1 MAYMSGLGFS
11 RFREGFRMAE
21 KSWTILIAP
30 HDKETVKK
38 VSIRP
43 GLITF
48 FSVLGAAII
57 FTGVYLTVAYWNNTY
72 NLFKL
77 AKLENENRHLVQKV
91 KAVDKGIAQL
101 SGEIGNLLEE
111 NQQYRCIAG
120 LQFLN
125 EDVIEAG
132 VGGIPPVGD
141 PYLFEI
147 DSYLA
152 RKLQDQNTQLDALL
166 RKADLAGQSIK
177 DAIENIKTA
186 TDKWAH
192 YPSIKP
198 TEGYISSSF
207 GRRLHPVF
215 KKMQF
220 HSGIDLKTSEG
231 HPILAAADGRVVQAT
246 DRGGFGNTIT
256 IDHGYGIRT
265 FYAHCLESYVSE
277 GQPIKRGDV
286 IGRVGHTGT
295 TTGAHLHYEVY
306 REGVP
311 KNPLNFILDSY
322 IP

>member
-1 MAYMSGLGFS
+1 MTK
-11 RFREGFRMAE
+11 

-30 HDKETVKK
+30 HNKESVRK

-48 FSVLGAAII
+48 FSVLCIAFI
-57 FTGVYLTVAYWNNTY
+57 FAGVYLTIVYWNNIY
-72 NLFKL
+72 NLSKL
-77 AKLENENRHLVQKV
+77 AKLENENRLLLQKV

-101 SGEIGNLLEE
+101 SGKIGRLLEE

-132 VGGIPPVGD
+132 IGGMPPVGD

-152 RKLQDQNTQLDALL
+152 KRLQNQDTQLDALL
-166 RKADLAGQSIK
+166 RKADLARQSIK
-177 DAIENIKTA
+177 DAIENIKA
-186 TDKWAH
+186 TSDKWAH

-198 TEGYISSSF
+198 TKGYISSGF

-231 HPILAAADGRVVQAT
+231 LPILAAADGRVIQSAK
-246 DRGGFGNTIT
+246 RGGFGKTVT

-265 FYAHCLESYVSE
+265 FYAHCSEIYVSE
-277 GQPIKRGDV
+277 GEPVKRGDV
-286 IGRVGHTGT
+286 IGRVGHTGR
-295 TTGAHLHYEVY
+295 TTGAHLHYEVHVD
-306 REGVP
+306 GVP

-322 IP
+322 VP

>member
-1 MAYMSGLGFS
+1 MT
-11 RFREGFRMAE
+11 E
-21 KSWTILIAP
+21 KSWTILVAP
-30 HDKETVKK
+30 HNKENVRKI
-38 VSIRP
+38 SIRP

-48 FSVLGAAII
+48 FSVLCIAFI
-57 FTGVYLTVAYWNNTY
+57 FAGVYLTVAYWNDKY

-77 AKLENENRHLVQKV
+77 AELENENSLLLQKV

-101 SGEIGNLLEE
+101 SGRIGKLLEE

-132 VGGIPPVGD
+132 IGGMTPVGD

-152 RKLQDQNTQLDALL
+152 KRLQDQDTQLDALL
-166 RKADLAGQSIK
+166 RKADLARQSIK
-177 DAIENIKTA
+177 DAIENIKA
-186 TDKWAH
+186 TSDKWAH

-198 TEGYISSSF
+198 TKGYISSGF

-231 HPILAAADGRVVQAT
+231 FPILAAADGRVIQSAE
-246 DRGGFGNTIT
+246 RGGFGKTAT

-265 FYAHCLESYVSE
+265 FYAHCSEIYVSE
-277 GQPIKRGDV
+277 GDPIKRGDV
-286 IGRVGHTGT
+286 IGRVGHTGR
-295 TTGAHLHYEVY
+295 TTGAHLHYEVHVD
-306 REGVP
+306 GVP

-322 IP
+322 VP

>member
-1 MAYMSGLGFS
+1 MT
-11 RFREGFRMAE
+11 E

-30 HDKETVKK
+30 HDKESVRKI
-38 VSIRP
+38 SIRP

-48 FSVLGAAII
+48 FSVLCIAFI
-57 FTGVYLTVAYWNNTY
+57 FAGVYLTVAYWNDKY

-77 AKLENENRHLVQKV
+77 AKLENENRLLLQKV

-101 SGEIGNLLEE
+101 SGRIGKHLEA

-132 VGGIPPVGD
+132 IGGMPPVGD

-152 RKLQDQNTQLDALL
+152 KRLQDQDTQLDALL
-166 RKADLAGQSIK
+166 RKADLARQSIK
-177 DAIENIKTA
+177 DAIENIKA
-186 TDKWAH
+186 TSDKWAH

-198 TEGYISSSF
+198 TKGYISSGF

-231 HPILAAADGRVVQAT
+231 LPILAAADGRVIQSAE
-246 DRGGFGNTIT
+246 RGGFGKTAT

-265 FYAHCLESYVSE
+265 FYAHCSEIYVSE
-277 GQPIKRGDV
+277 GDPIKRGDV
-286 IGRVGHTGT
+286 IGRVGQTGM
-295 TTGAHLHYEVY
+295 TTGAHLHYEVHVD
-306 REGVP
+306 GVP

-322 IP
+322 VP

>member
-1 MAYMSGLGFS
+1 MT
-11 RFREGFRMAE
+11 E
-21 KSWTILIAP
+21 KSWTILVAP
-30 HDKETVKK
+30 HNKENVRKI
-38 VSIRP
+38 SIRP

-48 FSVLGAAII
+48 FSVLCIAFI
-57 FTGVYLTVAYWNNTY
+57 FAGVYLTVAYWNDKY

-77 AKLENENRHLVQKV
+77 AELENENSLLLQKV

-101 SGEIGNLLEE
+101 SGRIGKLLEE

-132 VGGIPPVGD
+132 IGGMTPVGD

-152 RKLQDQNTQLDALL
+152 KRLQDQDTQLDALL
-166 RKADLAGQSIK
+166 RKADLARQSIK
-177 DAIENIKTA
+177 DAIENIKA
-186 TDKWAH
+186 TSDKWAH

-198 TEGYISSSF
+198 TKGYISSGF

-231 HPILAAADGRVVQAT
+231 FPILAAADGRVIQSAE
-246 DRGGFGNTIT
+246 RGGFGKTAT

-265 FYAHCLESYVSE
+265 FYAHCSEIYVSE
-277 GQPIKRGDV
+277 GDPIKRGDV
-286 IGRVGHTGT
+286 IGRVGQTGM
-295 TTGAHLHYEVY
+295 TTGAHLHYEVHVD
-306 REGVP
+306 GVP

-322 IP
+322 VP